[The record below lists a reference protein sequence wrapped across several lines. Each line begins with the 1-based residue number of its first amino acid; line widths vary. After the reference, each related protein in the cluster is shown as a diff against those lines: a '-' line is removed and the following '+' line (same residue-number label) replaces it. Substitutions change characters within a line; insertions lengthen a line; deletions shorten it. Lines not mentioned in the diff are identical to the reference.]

1 VLGVLQDDNGALSR
15 DAARIVAKTVLRQP
29 RVTVGLATGST
40 PIGMYQGVGP
50 ASSGRRIRLRHVV
63 TGLRTDYQLIITWR
77 MMGSD
82 RIQLPT

>member
-40 PIGMYQGVGP
+40 PIGMYQELVQLHQEEELDFAMSSP
-50 ASSGRRIRLRHVV
+50 ASE
-63 TGLRTDYQLIITWR
+63 QITSSSSL
-77 MMGSD
+77 GG
-82 RIQLPT
+82 